1 METWDFEGTIDK
13 MIEEQCEKINNMVIK
28 IITEYAGMSLEEA
41 KKHECT
47 CVYSKPSLEGQTF
60 LGLIIDGTFYD
71 CLGNKT
77 DAKIFHPS

>member
-1 METWDFEGTIDK
+1 MNRERRKELAK
-13 MIEEQCEKINNMVIK
+13 AIEFLNEASE
-28 IITEYAGMSLEEA
+28 SLEEA